1 MPEKLTELADEDFA
15 AQMQG
20 LAQAATQAL
29 EERAA
34 ASRTDDD
41 PRSKPPKAAVE
52 PSAEM
57 AAATTS
63 RAPAPEKFTHGLGE
77 MLRPL
82 IVGLQAMGRVT
93 GEHTQIL
100 ARLEKQASET
110 HEAQAQMP
118 GIVTELQSLTEQRNA
133 VSRQMF
139 DALHEELRSYKDG
152 FLLDAV
158 HRPMIRD
165 LISLYDDLV
174 EIRRQMGVAV
184 AEQAQ
189 NGGDSP
195 AATAFL
201 ERLKSID
208 MHIEHNTEFVIE
220 VLARL
225 EVSINPIGSGKLDKV
240 AQRAV
245 TVEMAEDP
253 DEDMDIVR
261 VFKRGFTWKG
271 RVVRA
276 EEVSIKKWKEGFL
289 VAMQPESEKK

>member
-34 ASRTDDD
+34 AARSSEDD
-41 PRSKPPKAAVE
+41 RGKPHKP
-52 PSAEM
+52 AEM
-57 AAATTS
+57 ALDPPS
-63 RAPAPEKFTHGLGE
+63 RVSDDRARSSHVLSE

-100 ARLEKQASET
+100 ARLEKQAADSGG
-110 HEAQAQMP
+110 AQTQLP
-118 GIVTELQSLTEQRNA
+118 EIVADLQSMTEQRNA

-152 FLLDAV
+152 FLLDTV

-174 EIRRQMGVAV
+174 EIHRQMTGAV

-189 NGGDSP
+189 IAESSP
-195 AATAFL
+195 IATAFF

-208 MHIEHNTEFVIE
+208 LHIEHNIEFVVE

-225 EVSINPIGSGKLDKV
+225 EVSLNPVGSGKLDKLS
-240 AQRAV
+240 QRAV

-253 DEDMDIVR
+253 DEDMNVMRI
-261 VFKRGFTWKG
+261 FKRGFTWKG
-271 RVVRA
+271 RVLRP
-276 EEVSIKKWKEGFL
+276 EEVGIKKWKEGFL
-289 VAMQPESEKK
+289 VAMHPEAEKK